1 MKISLVLLFLLSK
14 IYFKMKLNKLLY
26 LLLVSVFVSCG
37 TSSVIVNLQR
47 PADIS
52 VPQSVQKVVVVNR
65 SVAGKGNMVGNIVE
79 GIFSG
84 EGIGADKKGSEYCVM
99 GLSQMLANSE
109 RYDLRG
115 GGDLT
120 LKGTGTSTFPEL
132 LDWKEV
138 QSICDTYGA
147 DALIVL
153 STFDSDSRTFEG
165 KKVVKTKTVKGA
177 KIKEVRYPVTLVM
190 EIESGW
196 RIYDATTKN
205 IVDVNKFTEV
215 KEYVEWG
222 SSYDDARVHLPSK
235 RQALKSSGIFAGE
248 QYGFRITPVWVRQSR
263 LYFTGKSDE
272 LKLAKNY
279 VKRGDWD
286 KSIEIWKSA
295 TNHEDYKVARKAY
308 FNLALASEIKGK
320 LDTAIDYAEKAEQM
334 GEKRATS
341 YISTLK
347 KRKRDEKRL
356 QEQLNN

>member
-1 MKISLVLLFLLSK
+1 
-14 IYFKMKLNKLLY
+14 MKLNKLLY

-37 TSSVIVNLQR
+37 TSSVIVNIQR

-52 VPQSVQKVVVVNR
+52 VPQSVQKVAVVNR
-65 SVAGKGNMVGNIVE
+65 STAGKENMVGNIVE
-79 GIFSG
+79 GIFTG

-99 GLSQMLANSE
+99 GLTQMLANSE
-109 RYDLRG
+109 RYELRG
-115 GGDLT
+115 GGDLN
-120 LKGTGTSTFPEL
+120 LKGTGTSTFPDL
-132 LDWKEV
+132 LAWNEV
-138 QSICDTYGA
+138 RKICNTYGA
-147 DALIVL
+147 DALIIL
-153 STFDSDSRTFEG
+153 STFDSDSRIFEG
-165 KKVVKTKTVKGA
+165 KKVVKTKTIKGA
-177 KIKEVRYPVTLVM
+177 KIKEVRYPVTLIM

-196 RIYDATTKN
+196 RIYDVTSKK

-222 SSYDDARVHLPSK
+222 SSYDDARARLPSK

-248 QYGFRITPVWVRQSR
+248 QYGYRITPVWIRQNR

-286 KSIEIWKSA
+286 KAIEIWKSV
-295 TNHEDYKVARKAY
+295 TNNEDYKVSRKAY

-320 LDTAIDYAEKAEQM
+320 LDTAIDYAETAEQM

-347 KRKRDEKRL
+347 NRKRDEKRL

>member
-1 MKISLVLLFLLSK
+1 MKIKNV
-14 IYFKMKLNKLLY
+14 LY
-26 LLLVSVFVSCG
+26 LLMISVFLSCG
-37 TSSVIVNLQR
+37 TSSVIVNIQR

-65 SVAGKGNMVGNIVE
+65 STAGKENMVGNIVE
-79 GIFSG
+79 GIFTG
-84 EGIGADKKGSEYCVM
+84 EGIGADKKGSEYCIM
-99 GLSQMLANSE
+99 GLTQMLANSE
-109 RYDLRG
+109 RYELGG
-115 GGDLT
+115 GGDLN
-120 LKGTGTSTFPEL
+120 LKGTGTSTFPDL
-132 LDWKEV
+132 LDWSKV
-138 QSICDTYGA
+138 NKICDTYGA

-177 KIKEVRYPVTLVM
+177 KIKEVRYPVNLVM

-196 RIYDATTKN
+196 RIYDATTKK

-222 SSYDDARVHLPSK
+222 SSYDEARANLPSK
-235 RQALKSSGIFAGE
+235 RQALKSSGIFSGE
-248 QYGFRITPVWVRQSR
+248 QYGYRITPVWVKQNRM
-263 LYFTGKSDE
+263 YFIGKSEE

-286 KSIEIWKSA
+286 KAIEIWKA
-295 TNHEDYKVARKAY
+295 ITDYEDYKIVRKAY
-308 FNLALASEIKGK
+308 YNLALASEIKGK

-347 KRKRDEKRL
+347 KRQRDEKRL